1 MELPWLARCQ
11 SKRIKNDSQPDFG
24 VRMIKKGRKKTKSWQ
39 RLNNEKYKIYLKR
52 FGLNTLVPEVF
63 LDFSSRK
70 RSTASREAATTSPL
84 AMKKMPD
91 AFSIYFACFQIPP
104 FETMI
109 LNSFWAI
116 TSCKIGKH
124 AQVKHFPN
132 RSAKHARACSSSAEE
147 SSTHYYNIIKDLT
160 SYSTKSDSLHSLRA
174 FYCIRRPGIQS
185 HFPIK

>member
-1 MELPWLARCQ
+1 MHWSGAGMRPATGENLMATLYIYISIYIRPIYIDGWNGASLVARCQ

-109 LNSFWAI
+109 LYSFWAI
-116 TSCKIGKH
+116 
-124 AQVKHFPN
+124 
-132 RSAKHARACSSSAEE
+132 
-147 SSTHYYNIIKDLT
+147 YYIM
-160 SYSTKSDSLHSLRA
+160 
-174 FYCIRRPGIQS
+174 
-185 HFPIK
+185 